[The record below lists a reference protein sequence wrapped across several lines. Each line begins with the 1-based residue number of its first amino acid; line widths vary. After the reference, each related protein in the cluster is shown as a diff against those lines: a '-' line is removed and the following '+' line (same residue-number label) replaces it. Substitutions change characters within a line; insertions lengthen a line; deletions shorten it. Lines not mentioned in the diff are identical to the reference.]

1 MKRPVSKVSGTIS
14 DMRIAG
20 CQIDGAA
27 HMFTFVPMAGYHGY
41 ILDLILSIAYIRG
54 VSANEPT
61 VSDQLRSAI
70 DDSDRHGMSR
80 YRICMNVG
88 LDESTMSRFMR
99 GKGGLS
105 IHTIDAIALLLD
117 LELVQNEPGRGKR

>member
-1 MKRPVSKVSGTIS
+1 
-14 DMRIAG
+14 
-20 CQIDGAA
+20 
-27 HMFTFVPMAGYHGY
+27 
-41 ILDLILSIAYIRG
+41 
-54 VSANEPT
+54 
-61 VSDQLRSAI
+61 
-70 DDSDRHGMSR
+70 MSR